1 MAWFKR
7 DTDVGQRNDVALQA
21 VTLIHRTSKAPRMG
35 GKRLDAFDLVF
46 LDCTLT
52 LLAEDTSQS
61 KAFANLLRQL
71 VPPPLTED
79 GLLDSSGARLCFVSC
94 AECRAKHARRVRDVE
109 SGGGDEALCTEC
121 GAVLPQSA
129 EAPRQSC
136 DAIFDEDEDE
146 EVESG
151 RLSSRLQLLL
161 SEQGETAAVEA
172 AHSPRAG
179 EDAAEVDT
187 EVEAEGEGVK
197 VDAGKHTHT

>member
-109 SGGGDEALCTEC
+109 SGGGDEAQACDQYGDHIPRKR
-121 GAVLPQSA
+121 GA
-129 EAPRQSC
+129 
-136 DAIFDEDEDE
+136 DERD
-146 EVESG
+146 G
-151 RLSSRLQLLL
+151 ALIK
-161 SEQGETAAVEA
+161 
-172 AHSPRAG
+172 H
-179 EDAAEVDT
+179 
-187 EVEAEGEGVK
+187 EGWP
-197 VDAGKHTHT
+197 